1 MCWEPKDGANIPFVQ
16 VIYRWRISIISAIHY
31 QNGVYI
37 YIYQNGSVII
47 LILIQCIYIY
57 TYIYVYIYVYVYI
70 YTVCDMI

>member
-37 YIYQNGSVII
+37 YIKMDPSSSSSSSSVY
-47 LILIQCIYIY
+47 IYI
-57 TYIYVYIYVYVYI
+57 YIYVYIYMYMYI
-70 YTVCDMI
+70 YIYSM